1 MSLLQM
7 LSLAWGV
14 SGREVQRTLGRGVPG
29 FRRVGRNHFRAVG
42 PLTATRLRR
51 VRPLDPRFP
60 VAVWMSGGCSL
71 WQAARL
77 CSGAKVAEAL
87 TRAAPYMREARV
99 VLLALETRMAR
110 DFKSPRRDYYLW
122 RQETAAT
129 FERYRP
135 KIKAEMIEA
144 ELEPRF
150 VEVRNSILRI
160 INSGGVFP
168 TREQS
173 AAHMC
178 ISPRTHFTRYR
189 RQTWFRA
196 MRDARAFV
204 EVRGPVEVM
213 LEAIQRLA
221 ELNIDASPDDV
232 AEELGYRCADVMF
245 ETFKPEEYRQ
255 ALDLFERGTI
265 ARPVAEPRKSTDT
278 GQPGRDL
285 SVKQG
290 R

>member
-1 MSLLQM
+1 M

-29 FRRVGRNHFRAVG
+29 FRRVGRDHYRMAG
-42 PLTATRLRR
+42 PLTAARLRR
-51 VRPLDPRFP
+51 VRPLDPRLP
-60 VAVWMSGGCSL
+60 VAVWMSGGCCL

-77 CSGAKVAEAL
+77 CSGAKLAEAL
-87 TRAAPYMREARV
+87 TRAAPHMREARV

-110 DFKSPRRDYYLW
+110 DFKSPRRDYYFW

-135 KIKAEMIEA
+135 KIKAEMLEA

-160 INSGGVFP
+160 INSGGVTP

-173 AAHMC
+173 VADMC
-178 ISPRTHFTRYR
+178 ISSRTHFTRYR
-189 RQTWFRA
+189 RQTWLRA

-204 EVRGPVEVM
+204 EVRGPVGVI
-213 LEAIQRLA
+213 LEAIERLA
-221 ELNIDASPDDV
+221 EAGVDASPDDV
-232 AEELGYRCADVMF
+232 AEELGYGRAEIMF
-245 ETFKPEEYRQ
+245 NAFKREEYEE
-255 ALDLFERGTI
+255 AFELFERGTI
-265 ARPVAEPRKSTDT
+265 ARPMSQPQKSKDT
-278 GQPGRDL
+278 GQPDRDV

-290 R
+290 ESRPI